1 MSRSF
6 SYFFYIELFFNCCS
20 SRHSRVLSKIYFCSF
35 LLCRLHFNFL
45 LVYLVQSLVVLVG
58 SHLTSPLVACA
69 LATML
74 ETSDWSRTWRFIS
87 MFLSES
93 SAVSGLRLGLSLFAW
108 GRALHCFPCVI
119 RFSQDHLLKTLFLV
133 VLLCSPGFSGID
145 YPAQTGLSVGIR
157 CVSAARHS
165 LLLWTLLSLQP
176 TALEVTQDFSYTEVL
191 AGKAVLYTVWKTFPS
206 ATAQSHLQML
216 PLSLQTQG
224 ESWSTNASPWQGLRD
239 PLTSG
244 SCSSDS
250 HMGQTMA
257 SAKCHLG
264 LWLGIEK

>member
-1 MSRSF
+1 
-6 SYFFYIELFFNCCS
+6 
-20 SRHSRVLSKIYFCSF
+20 
-35 LLCRLHFNFL
+35 
-45 LVYLVQSLVVLVG
+45 
-58 SHLTSPLVACA
+58 
-69 LATML
+69 
-74 ETSDWSRTWRFIS
+74 

-93 SAVSGLRLGLSLFAW
+93 SAVSGLRLGLSLFHFAW

-145 YPAQTGLSVGIR
+145 YTAQTGLSVEIR

-191 AGKAVLYTVWKTFPS
+191 AGKAILYTVWKTFPS

-216 PLSLQTQG
+216 PLSLQQREKAGVPMPAPGKVWETHLPQALLLWLSHG
-224 ESWSTNASPWQGLRD
+224 TDNGIYQVSPWLVTGDREVTQS
-239 PLTSG
+239 P
-244 SCSSDS
+244 
-250 HMGQTMA
+250 
-257 SAKCHLG
+257 SAR
-264 LWLGIEK
+264 